1 MGGVLVQRSEFL
13 LGRCGVVGGIEVAES
28 RALRGQ
34 VLTLLLIPDS
44 ELIPRSGGLVPIDD
58 QVNAA
63 PAVVCALT
71 SLFTF
76 LNFSFLILNVAN
88 NTSYLTG

>member
-1 MGGVLVQRSEFL
+1 M
-13 LGRCGVVGGIEVAES
+13 VGGIEVAEG

-34 VLTLLLIPDS
+34 VLALLLIPDS
-44 ELIPRSGGLVPIDD
+44 ELIPSSGGRVPRDD
-58 QVNAA
+58 RVNAA

-71 SLFTF
+71 SLFIF